1 MKISQRVENLVGSST
16 LAITAKA
23 KELKAQGHD
32 VVNFGAGEPDFDTP
46 DFIKQAAI
54 KAIQDGFTKYTPSIG
69 TLELRQAISEKFKK
83 ENQLDYKPNQII
95 VSCGAKHSLCN
106 LFLTLIDKGDE
117 VLIPGPYWVSYP
129 EMVKLASGKPK
140 IIKTNKKTNFK
151 LTAQNLE
158 KAITKKTKVLV
169 LNSPSNPTGILYSK
183 EELLPLAEICV
194 KHKIFIVSDEIYEKL
209 IYDTDQYTSVAS
221 LGKDVYDLTCTV
233 NGVSK
238 TFAMTGWR
246 IGYLGAPL
254 EIAEAIKKLQDHAT
268 SNPTSISQMAT
279 LAALKDAGQTVALM
293 KNEFKQRRDLIVSC
307 LNQIREISYIYPQG
321 AFYIFCNISK
331 LKMGSVEL
339 AEKILND
346 VKVAVIPGDGFG
358 ADDYIRL
365 SFSTSQE
372 RIQEGVRRIGEW
384 IKINKT

>member
-1 MKISQRVENLVGSST
+1 
-16 LAITAKA
+16 
-23 KELKAQGHD
+23 
-32 VVNFGAGEPDFDTP
+32 
-46 DFIKQAAI
+46 
-54 KAIQDGFTKYTPSIG
+54 
-69 TLELRQAISEKFKK
+69 
-83 ENQLDYKPNQII
+83 
-95 VSCGAKHSLCN
+95 
-106 LFLTLIDKGDE
+106 
-117 VLIPGPYWVSYP
+117 
-129 EMVKLASGKPK
+129 
-140 IIKTNKKTNFK
+140 
-151 LTAQNLE
+151 
-158 KAITKKTKVLV
+158 
-169 LNSPSNPTGILYSK
+169 
-183 EELLPLAEICV
+183 LAEICV

-331 LKMGSVEL
+331 LKMRSVEL

-384 IKINKT
+384 IKVNKR